1 MLKNI
6 KILLKNKKDA
16 DKIVNFI
23 RQGTEDSKLKEN
35 TSMELYQK
43 IQSPI
48 TTEIEKLGKKIE
60 DVPFMHALPTLEKP
74 YYQEAIEG
82 RKQKTHTIDVFH
94 DIDKKI
100 LDKYNIPRKVDNRDE
115 IENILE
121 NVLTKKVIRDIGMK
135 KTTLTNE
142 NKRLMKENNKK

>member
-6 KILLKNKKDA
+6 KILLKNKKNA
-16 DKIVNFI
+16 DKIVNCI

-48 TTEIEKLGKKIE
+48 TAEIEKLGKKIE
-60 DVPFMHALPTLEKP
+60 AVPFIHALPPLEEP
-74 YYQEAIEG
+74 YYQKAIEG

-94 DIDKKI
+94 DIDKK
-100 LDKYNIPRKVDNRDE
+100 Y
-115 IENILE
+115 
-121 NVLTKKVIRDIGMK
+121 
-135 KTTLTNE
+135 
-142 NKRLMKENNKK
+142 

>member
-43 IQSPI
+43 IQSPV
-48 TTEIEKLGKKIE
+48 TTELEKLGKKIE
-60 DVPFMHALPTLEKP
+60 DAPLTHVLPPLEEP
-74 YYQEAIEG
+74 YYQESIE
-82 RKQKTHTIDVFH
+82 
-94 DIDKKI
+94 
-100 LDKYNIPRKVDNRDE
+100 E
-115 IENILE
+115 
-121 NVLTKKVIRDIGMK
+121 
-135 KTTLTNE
+135 
-142 NKRLMKENNKK
+142 

>member
-6 KILLKNKKDA
+6 KILLKNKKNA

-60 DVPFMHALPTLEKP
+60 DVPFMHALPAIEES

-82 RKQKTHTIDVFH
+82 RKQKTHMIDVFH
-94 DIDKKI
+94 DIDKK
-100 LDKYNIPRKVDNRDE
+100 Y
-115 IENILE
+115 
-121 NVLTKKVIRDIGMK
+121 
-135 KTTLTNE
+135 
-142 NKRLMKENNKK
+142 

>member
-6 KILLKNKKDA
+6 KKLLK
-16 DKIVNFI
+16 DKHDVDKTVNFI

-60 DVPFMHALPTLEKP
+60 DAPSTHDLPIEEP
-74 YYQEAIEG
+74 YYSAIEEQN
-82 RKQKTHTIDVFH
+82 QKTHTIDVFH
-94 DIDKKI
+94 DIDTKV
-100 LDKYNIPRKVDNRDE
+100 LDKYIIPRRFDTREE
-115 IENILE
+115 IENIQE
-121 NVLTKKVIRDIGMK
+121 NILTKKLIRDLATK
-135 KTTLTNE
+135 QTKLPNE
-142 NKRLMKENNKK
+142 NKRLR